1 MISRSLLHKGLA
13 NSILLVERLL
23 LEDNVSI
30 AILSKKEGE
39 VGVRQ
44 EGKKGGKDREGD
56 IQRETDRQNQTVTE
70 TEKERHR

>member
-13 NSILLVERLL
+13 NSIVLVERLL

-30 AILSKKEGE
+30 ASLSKKEGE

-44 EGKKGGKDREGD
+44 EGRKGGKDREGD
-56 IQRETDRQNQTVTE
+56 I
-70 TEKERHR
+70 HRVR